1 LKLWGEWVILVMVS
15 VASLKTSSYIMSS
28 LWPAK
33 NVFHKFYSSIVILY
47 VANGILAMYIWLNHW
62 PIELWVILLLFATHA
77 ILMLGMFVYPY
88 TVVSLAKRS
97 SRRVRM
103 GRCAK
108 CDYPVRDGRLEI
120 NDICPECG
128 WVFDEVSARD
138 DVRWRTDHCGTKKR
152 KPGGQ
157 LYEE

>member
-1 LKLWGEWVILVMVS
+1 MGGWVFSAVVS
-15 VASLKTSSYIMSS
+15 VVSLKTSNCIMSP

-33 NVFHKFYSSIVILY
+33 NVFHRFYSFMVILY
-47 VANGILAMYIWLNHW
+47 VASGLLAMYIWLNHW
-62 PIELWVILLLFATHA
+62 PIELWVTLLLFAA
-77 ILMLGMFVYPY
+77 QVILMLGMFVYPHI
-88 TVVSLAKRS
+88 VVSFAKRS

-128 WVFDEVSARD
+128 WVFDEVSSRD
-138 DVRWRTDHCGTKKR
+138 DLRWRTDRCGTKRR